1 MSVFWVPA
9 VLLLLVWALIIL
21 IVNPVGE
28 FMINDDW
35 AFVKSLEAFR
45 AAGKII
51 ATGWGPSGAPGG
63 PSLLFHLLWGNFFSY
78 LCGYSLT
85 TLRISVL
92 TLGILGSFGLLWLF
106 RFAGVS
112 PWLAL
117 LGALTVV
124 FNPLFLAE
132 SFTYMTDIT
141 FSSLAIF
148 ALLFLSLGVE
158 KSRLSLVLIG
168 LVFAL
173 CSILTRQ
180 IGVVI
185 PVAFV
190 AVCLIHPQGLK
201 LGKVKMLLGVMGVV
215 LIPWLVY
222 EVFLYFAGSTP
233 VTQHQVIHKIVR
245 APLDKGFIDYLG
257 FLAHNLSFRALGYI
271 AFFISPVL
279 ALRYAS
285 YLPWKSFRYFG
296 GILTTFFVIFEAAI
310 LAGFVNP
317 PMVFSGNV
325 IFNLGLGPILLKDTY
340 ILLMPRTVAMTP
352 AVYYLLFWWAL
363 LAVVVLVALM
373 FSSLR
378 RLLRFGSPDERA
390 PQSFP
395 GALSLLAAL
404 FYLGIITLTGLH
416 DRYLIP
422 VIIFLVIW
430 LVLDTAATQD
440 SLGRFWRVLPGL
452 VPLVIFA
459 FFSPLALHDFMEMK
473 HHLQKAQNYLV
484 QELKVEPC
492 HIDGGFEFNGYH
504 CYQQDFHPRAG
515 LSWWWVTRE
524 DYLIT
529 LGPLTGY
536 RTIRTF
542 PFKRY
547 LGGDGTVC
555 VLQPEK
561 KPDLENARFTPKTLR
576 IQD

>member
-1 MSVFWVPA
+1 MSTFWVPA
-9 VLLLLVWALIIL
+9 ILLLLIWALIIL

-35 AFVKSLEAFR
+35 SFVKSLEAFR
-45 AAGKII
+45 TEGKVI
-51 ATGWGPSGAPGG
+51 ATGWGPSWAPGG

-78 LCGYSLT
+78 LFGYSLT

-112 PWLAL
+112 PWLSL
-117 LGALTVV
+117 LGTLTVV

-132 SFTYMTDIT
+132 SFTYMTDVT
-141 FSSLAIF
+141 FASLAIF

-158 KSRLSLVLIG
+158 KSRLSLIIIG

-185 PVAFV
+185 PMALVA
-190 AVCLIHPQGLK
+190 ACLVHPQGLK
-201 LGKVKMLLGVMGVV
+201 LGKVKILFLVMGVV
-215 LIPWLVY
+215 LIPWVAY

-245 APLDKGFIDYLG
+245 APLEKGFIDYLG
-257 FLAHNLSFRALGYI
+257 FLAYNLLFCAVGYI

-279 ALRYAS
+279 AVRYAS
-285 YLPWKSFRYFG
+285 FLSLKSFRYFL
-296 GILTTFFVIFEAAI
+296 GILATSFVIFEAAI
-310 LAGFVNP
+310 LAGFINP
-317 PMVFSGNV
+317 PMVLSGNV
-325 IFNLGLGPILLKDTY
+325 IFNLGIGPILLKDTY
-340 ILLMPRTVAMTP
+340 ILFMQRTIAITP
-352 AVYYLLFWWAL
+352 AVYYLLFWWAILAMGVL
-363 LAVVVLVALM
+363 LSLV

-378 RLLRFGSPDERA
+378 SLLPFGSSRER
-390 PQSFP
+390 PPLSFP
-395 GALSLLAAL
+395 AALSLLAAL

-422 VIIFLVIW
+422 VFIFVVIW
-430 LVLDTAATQD
+430 LVLDTAAARD
-440 SLGRFWRVLPGL
+440 SIRKSWRIWPGL

-459 FFSPLALHDFMEMK
+459 FFSPLAIHDFMEMK

-504 CYQQDFHPRAG
+504 CYQRDFRPRAG
-515 LSWWWVTRE
+515 LSWWWVSRE

-529 LGPLTGY
+529 LGPLSGY
-536 RTIRTF
+536 RTILTF

-547 LGGDGTVC
+547 LSGEGAVC
-555 VLQPEK
+555 VLQPES
-561 KPDLENARFTPKTLR
+561 
-576 IQD
+576 